1 MDHVAYVTI
10 NRPERRNAIGVAVR
24 KGLIEAFCDAAVDD
38 DVWAVV
44 LTGAGDKAFC
54 AGGDLKEKDQAAR
67 EGKRFSVP
75 MTGTVRNL
83 YEVVLETYKPTI
95 AVLKDRKSVV

>member
-1 MDHVAYVTI
+1 MTTPIRTQEGDDMSETSQGNGVDGVEASAVLYKIMDHVAYVTI

-54 AGGDLKEKDQAAR
+54 AGGE
-67 EGKRFSVP
+67 
-75 MTGTVRNL
+75 
-83 YEVVLETYKPTI
+83 
-95 AVLKDRKSVV
+95 DRKSTRLNSSH